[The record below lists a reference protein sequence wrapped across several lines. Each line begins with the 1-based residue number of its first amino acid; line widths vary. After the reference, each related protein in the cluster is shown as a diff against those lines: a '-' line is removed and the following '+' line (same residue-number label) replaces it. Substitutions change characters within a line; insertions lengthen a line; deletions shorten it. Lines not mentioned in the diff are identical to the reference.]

1 MKRTKVKRTRPS
13 KDMSNMSP
21 KSLKA
26 EKLIGEGRILI
37 KGEEKPEP
45 TTVVNESKPTS
56 FESGSISIKNKTN
69 QEPKSNTYINEADLD
84 AMSGS
89 FSVVNTERPKA
100 RKNMYQSTEIQSEDV
115 FSYYITAYGVQREVT
130 KQEFDRAGHLDGN
143 MDDINGYQFKTRVR
157 N

>member
-1 MKRTKVKRTRPS
+1 MKQTRIKRTRPS

-45 TTVVNESKPTS
+45 TKVTNESKPTS

-69 QEPKSNTYINEADLD
+69 PEPKSNTYTNEADLD

-89 FSVVNTERPKA
+89 FSVINSNDSIMHSNVSKSSVEV
-100 RKNMYQSTEIQSEDV
+100 IEDT
-115 FSYYITAYGVQREVT
+115 FKYFITAYGKQREVT

-143 MDDINGYQFKTRVR
+143 IEDFNGYQFKTRVR